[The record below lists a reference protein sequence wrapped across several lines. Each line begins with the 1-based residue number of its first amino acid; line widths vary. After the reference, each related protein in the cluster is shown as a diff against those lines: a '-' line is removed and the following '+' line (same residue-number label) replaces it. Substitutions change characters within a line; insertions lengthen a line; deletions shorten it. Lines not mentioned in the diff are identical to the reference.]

1 VSEPTDAPTF
11 PAGVPIRDALERAE
25 DRGEVLIITGMSG
38 AGRTQAAGVL
48 EDLGWYVV
56 DNLPPKMIE
65 PLAGMMT
72 PAGGGVKRLAVVVD
86 VRSGEFFRTLMGALE
101 SLRAGGVDHRIVF
114 LDASDAE
121 LIRRYDS
128 VRRPHPL
135 QGEGGVLEGLGRER
149 ALLTELREQA
159 DDYVDTSAFTVH
171 ELSAH
176 MAHIADPTKKDQV
189 TVSVSSFGYKYGVP
203 ADASSVLDV
212 RFLANPYWVDELR
225 HLTGADPAVRD
236 YVLADQAAARFLDH
250 CVEALTA
257 CLDGFV
263 RQRKHHLSVAVG
275 CTGGKHRSVAM
286 TEALVARLRQRGVRA
301 RAAHRDVGRE

>member
-1 VSEPTDAPTF
+1 VPTF
-11 PAGVPIRDALERAE
+11 PAGIPIRDALGAKD
-25 DRGEVLIITGMSG
+25 DRGEIMIITGMSG

-56 DNLPPKMIE
+56 DNLPPQMIE

-72 PAGGGVKRLAVVVD
+72 PVGEGVKKLAVVVD

-101 SLRAGGVDHRIVF
+101 SLRRHGIDHRIVF

-121 LIRRYDS
+121 LIRRYES

-135 QGEGGVLEGLGRER
+135 QGEGGVLDGIGRER
-149 ALLTELREQA
+149 ALLTDLREQA
-159 DDYVDTSAFTVH
+159 DEYVDTSAFSVH

-176 MAHIADPTKKDQV
+176 MANIADPEQKEEV
-189 TVSVSSFGYKYGVP
+189 TVSVSSFGFKYGVP
-203 ADASSVLDV
+203 ADASAVLDV

-236 YVLADQAAARFLDH
+236 YVMASGEAKRFLELY
-250 CVEALTA
+250 VEALMVA
-257 CLDGFV
+257 LKGFV
-263 RQRKHHLSVAVG
+263 RQRKHHLSLAVG

-286 TEALVARLRQRGVRA
+286 TEALVAMLRERGVRA
-301 RAAHRDVGRE
+301 RANHRDAGRG

>member
-1 VSEPTDAPTF
+1 VTQPNDVPTF
-11 PAGVPIRDALERAE
+11 PAGIPVRDALGGKE

-56 DNLPPKMIE
+56 DNLPPQMIE

-72 PAGGGVKRLAVVVD
+72 PAGGGVKKLAVVVD
-86 VRSGEFFRTLMGALE
+86 VRSGEFFRTLMDALE
-101 SLRAGGVDHRIVF
+101 SLRASGVSHRIVF

-121 LIRRYDS
+121 LIRRYES

-135 QGEGGVLEGLGRER
+135 QGDATVLTGIGRER
-149 ALLTELREQA
+149 ELLTDLREQA
-159 DDYVDTSAFTVH
+159 DDYVDTSAFSVH

-176 MAHIADPTKKDQV
+176 MAQIADPSQKDEV
-189 TVSVSSFGYKYGVP
+189 TVTVSSFGFKYGVP
-203 ADASSVLDV
+203 ADASSVIDV

-225 HLTGADPAVRD
+225 HLTGADLAVRD
-236 YVLADQAAARFLDH
+236 YVMASGEAQAFLKLY
-250 CVEALTA
+250 VEALMVS
-257 CLDGFV
+257 LEGFV
-263 RQRKHHLSVAVG
+263 RQRKRHLSVAVG

-286 TEALVARLRQRGVRA
+286 TEVLTAMLRARGVRA
-301 RAAHRDVGRE
+301 RASHRDVGRE

>member
-1 VSEPTDAPTF
+1 MSEPTDTPTF
-11 PAGVPIRDALERAE
+11 PAGIPIRDALGAKE
-25 DRGEVLIITGMSG
+25 DRSEILIITGMSG

-72 PAGGGVKRLAVVVD
+72 PAGAGVRKLAVVVD

-101 SLRAGGVDHRIVF
+101 SLRAVGIDHRIVF
-114 LDASDAE
+114 LDASDSE
-121 LIRRYDS
+121 LIRRYEA

-135 QGEGGVLEGLGRER
+135 QGGGTVLTGIARER
-149 ALLTELREQA
+149 SLLTDLREQA
-159 DDYVDTSAFTVH
+159 DDYVDTSSFSVH

-176 MAHIADPTKKDQV
+176 MAHIADPDQKEEV
-189 TVSVSSFGYKYGVP
+189 TVSVMSFGFKYGAP
-203 ADASSVLDV
+203 ADASAIVDV

-236 YVLADQAAARFLDH
+236 YVMASGTANQFLGHYVD
-250 CVEALTA
+250 ALMVA
-257 CLDGFV
+257 LDGFV
-263 RQRKHHLSVAVG
+263 RQRKRHLTVAVG

-286 TEALVARLRQRGVRA
+286 TEALVAMLRERGVRA
-301 RAAHRDVGRE
+301 RASHRDVGRE